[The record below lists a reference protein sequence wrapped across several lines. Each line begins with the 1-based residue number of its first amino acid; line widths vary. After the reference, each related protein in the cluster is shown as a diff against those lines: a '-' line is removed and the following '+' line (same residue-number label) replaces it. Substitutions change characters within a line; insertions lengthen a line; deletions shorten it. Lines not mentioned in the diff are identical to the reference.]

1 MQKQL
6 NTDYKY
12 RDSRSFYNEVHSTSE
27 SEQPLPAA
35 INFILCLVLFF
46 TSLEI
51 FSWV

>member
-1 MQKQL
+1 MKKHFD
-6 NTDYKY
+6 TDYKY
-12 RDSRSFYNEVHSTSE
+12 HDSRSFYNELHTE